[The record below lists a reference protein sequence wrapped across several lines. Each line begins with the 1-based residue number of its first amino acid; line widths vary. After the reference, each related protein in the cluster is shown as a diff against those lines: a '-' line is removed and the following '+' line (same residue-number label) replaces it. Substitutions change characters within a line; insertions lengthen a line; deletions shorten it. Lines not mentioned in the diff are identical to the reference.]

1 MDCLDCRLR
10 IIKLES
16 YGQYLQETFR
26 FAVVD
31 YNRSESYPSN
41 FVCMLPMKIAK
52 GKNLNVFEKVFGDDS
67 LAKASSLLKDS
78 LKRERDSNVKAEISR
93 RLELLEPKEGNLIKC
108 CSCGKTFK
116 PKGLRK
122 FKRHFCSECLQ
133 QRYRQQ

>member
-1 MDCLDCRLR
+1 MDCRLR

-16 YGQYLQETFR
+16 YGQYLQDTFR

-31 YNRSESYPSN
+31 YSRSESYPSN

-67 LAKASSLLKDS
+67 LAKASTLLKDS
-78 LKRERDSNVKAEISR
+78 LKREHDSNVKAEISR
-93 RLELLEPKEGNLIKC
+93 RLELLEPKETSLIKC

-116 PKGLRK
+116 PKGLRR
-122 FKRHFCSECLQ
+122 FKRHFCGECLQ